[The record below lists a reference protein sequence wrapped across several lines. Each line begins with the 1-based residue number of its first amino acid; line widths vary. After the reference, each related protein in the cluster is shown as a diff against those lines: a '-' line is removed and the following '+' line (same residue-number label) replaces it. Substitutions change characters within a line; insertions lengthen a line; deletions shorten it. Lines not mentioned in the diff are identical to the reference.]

1 MREHLTIGGRARQG
15 GARAGAEKGS
25 WKNLYSLTGAWL
37 VGKEGRGRKR

>member
-1 MREHLTIGGRARQG
+1 M
-15 GARAGAEKGS
+15 GS

>member
-1 MREHLTIGGRARQG
+1 VARQG